1 MLGAYLLAVIT
12 LGSQVSCQDHN
23 VPEDR
28 FMLKDGSVMAIV
40 EDRATLG
47 DTGKWSVGNCL
58 LADFSMKFHL
68 NLNRTHLGIN
78 QTDYEVPADAVVN
91 SDQANCQGTTN
102 VLDLTWKEKAQNDSN
117 TELTRKIT
125 ATFKK
130 AENASSPM
138 YGMTRFVAVFEVGKF
153 NASGNLSSST
163 VEMIYQAKPGNLVFQ
178 TPLDRSY
185 TCKNIDLV
193 TLNTTL
199 RYDNH
204 MNAALNATDM
214 SATNVAFDAF
224 RPKESPKSF
233 RTPMDCDYKPND
245 IIPIAVGVALA
256 ALVVAVL
263 VAYVVGRNR
272 QRQRGY
278 QSV

>member
-1 MLGAYLLAVIT
+1 MSLEVI
-12 LGSQVSCQDHN
+12 CQDLHP
-23 VPEDR
+23 VKE
-28 FMLKDGSVMAIV
+28 G
-40 EDRATLG
+40 RALT
-47 DTGKWSVGNCL
+47 DTGKWVVGDCL

-68 NLNRTHLGIN
+68 NLNKTALGIN
-78 QTDYEVPADAVVN
+78 QTEYEVPTDAEV
-91 SDQANCQGTTN
+91 SGDQANCQNTTN
-102 VLDLTWKEKAQNDSN
+102 VLDLSWSEEAQND
-117 TELTRKIT
+117 TATILTRKIT

-138 YGMTRFVAVFEVGKF
+138 YGMTRFVAVFQVGKF
-153 NASGNLSSST
+153 KEEGGNLTVST
-163 VEMIYQAKPGNLVFQ
+163 VEMIYQAKSGNMVFQ

-185 TCKNIDLV
+185 SCKDIDLV
-193 TLNTTL
+193 SLNTTL
-199 RYDNH
+199 RYNNKL
-204 MNAALNATDM
+204 NAAMNATDM

-224 RPKESPKSF
+224 RPKESPKTF

>member
-12 LGSQVSCQDHN
+12 LGSQVNCQDPTP
-23 VPEDR
+23 PE
-28 FMLKDGSVMAIV
+28 AILTDTPKWKV
-40 EDRATLG
+40 G
-47 DTGKWSVGNCL
+47 DCL

-68 NLNRTHLGIN
+68 HYNSSQVNIN
-78 QTDYEVPADAVVN
+78 QTDFEVPADAKVN
-91 SDQANCQGTTN
+91 GDQANCQDTTN
-102 VLDLTWKEKAQNDSN
+102 VLDLSWNEKSWNN
-117 TELTRKIT
+117 TELNRKIT
-125 ATFKK
+125 VTFKK

-153 NASGNLSSST
+153 NDSTSGNLTTST
-163 VEMIYQAKPGNLVFQ
+163 VEMIYQAKSGNLVFQ

-193 TLNTTL
+193 SLNTTL
-199 RYDNH
+199 RYNNVL
-204 MNAALNATDM
+204 NAAMNATDM

-224 RPKESPKSF
+224 RPKESPRSF